1 MSTVMEN
8 FVLIQKIKV
17 KIKKMMRENQ
27 VMGNQ

>member
-1 MSTVMEN
+1 MSSVMEN